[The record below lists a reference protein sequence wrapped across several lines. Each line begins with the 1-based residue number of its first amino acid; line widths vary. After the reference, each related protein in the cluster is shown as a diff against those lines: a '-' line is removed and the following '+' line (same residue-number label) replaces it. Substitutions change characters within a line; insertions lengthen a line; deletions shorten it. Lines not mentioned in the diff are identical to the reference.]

1 MQDGK
6 TAEVGAEEASWKERI
21 LRDPAGGRGGVGFL
35 TRAVSSRRVTRSDL
49 HF

>member
-21 LRDPAGGRGGVGFL
+21 LRDPAGGAGGGFL

>member
-21 LRDPAGGRGGVGFL
+21 LRDPAGGRGLVFSLGQFL
-35 TRAVSSRRVTRSDL
+35 AGE
-49 HF
+49 

>member
-6 TAEVGAEEASWKERI
+6 TAEVGAEEASCKERI
-21 LRDPAGGRGGVGFL
+21 LRDPARGVGFL